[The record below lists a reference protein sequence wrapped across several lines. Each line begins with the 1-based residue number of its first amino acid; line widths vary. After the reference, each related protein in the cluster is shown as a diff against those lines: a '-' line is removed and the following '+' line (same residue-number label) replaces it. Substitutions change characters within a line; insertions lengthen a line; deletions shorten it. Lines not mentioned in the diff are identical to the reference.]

1 MDLRFLFK
9 ESLTALTSAPIRSL
23 LTMLGVIIGVAA
35 VIAMMSIGGGAKLET
50 LRQIRALGATNIYV
64 KSSRLTGESLKRAK
78 QALSRG
84 LSRDD
89 YNIILQKLPHV
100 EGATFE
106 LKLNQNF
113 RFLKKQPKSNLIG
126 IGPDYFNLIP
136 TKLDFGR
143 YFNSQD
149 YLESRKTVLLSSKIS
164 RELFGNT
171 NPVGKFV
178 TIGDKSF
185 EIQGVLASPKNVS
198 QSSNDSKNSIKIGE
212 RDRERDVYIP
222 YTTIIDRFQLSLKDV
237 EDSEQDPTYSE
248 LSMIIVKLT
257 HPEPMLIVRNY
268 LNKILQLRHK
278 GVDDYQIIAPVDLL
292 EKSNRVQEIFNMV
305 MVFIASLS
313 LVVGGIGIMNIM
325 LANIQQRVKE
335 IGIRRAIGAT
345 RRDILLQF
353 LFEAIMISI
362 GGGILGVLL
371 GIITSSGISA
381 FTGWTTVLST
391 SSIFIS
397 FIVSVSVGLIFGIF
411 PARKA
416 SEMDP
421 ITALRYE

>member
-1 MDLRFLFK
+1 
-9 ESLTALTSAPIRSL
+9 
-23 LTMLGVIIGVAA
+23 
-35 VIAMMSIGGGAKLET
+35 
-50 LRQIRALGATNIYV
+50 
-64 KSSRLTGESLKRAK
+64 
-78 QALSRG
+78 
-84 LSRDD
+84 
-89 YNIILQKLPHV
+89 
-100 EGATFE
+100 
-106 LKLNQNF
+106 
-113 RFLKKQPKSNLIG
+113 
-126 IGPDYFNLIP
+126 
-136 TKLDFGR
+136 
-143 YFNSQD
+143 
-149 YLESRKTVLLSSKIS
+149 
-164 RELFGNT
+164 
-171 NPVGKFV
+171 
-178 TIGDKSF
+178 
-185 EIQGVLASPKNVS
+185 
-198 QSSNDSKNSIKIGE
+198 
-212 RDRERDVYIP
+212 
-222 YTTIIDRFQLSLKDV
+222 
-237 EDSEQDPTYSE
+237 
-248 LSMIIVKLT
+248 MIIVKLT
-257 HPEPMLIVRNY
+257 HPEPMLMVRNY

>member
-64 KSSRLTGESLKRAK
+64 KSSRLTGENLKRAK

-89 YNIILQKLPHV
+89 YNTILQKLPHL

-106 LKLNQNF
+106 IKLNQNF

-126 IGPDYFNLIP
+126 IGPDYFDLIP
-136 TKLDFGR
+136 SELDYGR
-143 YFNSQD
+143 YFSRQD
-149 YLESRKTVLLSSKIS
+149 YLESRKVVLLGSKIS

-171 NPVGKFV
+171 NPIGKFV
-178 TIGDKSF
+178 KIGDKSF
-185 EIQGVLASPKNVS
+185 EVQGVLSDSK
-198 QSSNDSKNSIKIGE
+198 SSNKSANDSKNNIKIGE
-212 RDRERDVYIP
+212 RERQRDVYLP
-222 YTTIIDRFQLSLKDV
+222 YSTVLDRFQLSLKDV
-237 EDSEQDPTYSE
+237 EDSDQDPTYSE

-257 HPEPMLIVRNY
+257 HPEPMLMVRNY
-268 LNKILQLRHK
+268 LNKILKLKHR

-313 LVVGGIGIMNIM
+313 LIVGGIGIMNIM
-325 LANIQQRVKE
+325 LANIQQRIKE

-345 RRDILLQF
+345 RKDILLQF
-353 LFEAIMISI
+353 LIEAIMISV
-362 GGGILGVLL
+362 GGGLLGVILGIL
-371 GIITSSGISA
+371 TSNGISA

-391 SSIFIS
+391 SSIVIS
-397 FIVSVSVGLIFGIF
+397 FIVSVSVGLVFGIF
-411 PARKA
+411 PAKKA

>member
-50 LRQIRALGATNIYV
+50 LRQIEALGASNIYV
-64 KSSRLTGESLKRAK
+64 KSSRLTGDNLKRAK

-89 YNIILQKLPHV
+89 YDIILQKIPHL

-106 LKLNQNF
+106 LKLNQSF

-126 IGPDYFNLIP
+126 IGPNYFKLIP
-136 TKLDFGR
+136 TKLTFGR
-143 YFNSQD
+143 YFNRQD
-149 YLESRKTVLLSSKIS
+149 YLESRKTVLLGSKIA

-171 NPVGKFV
+171 NPIGKFV
-178 TIGDKSF
+178 TIGSKSF
-185 EIQGVLASPKNVS
+185 EIQGVLASSINAS
-198 QSSNDSKNSIKIGE
+198 QSANDRKADIKIGE
-212 RDRERDVYIP
+212 RERERDVYLP

-237 EDSEQDPTYSE
+237 EDSEEDPTYSE
-248 LSMIIVKLT
+248 LSMIIIKLT
-257 HPEPMLIVRNY
+257 DSKPMLMVRNY
-268 LNKILQLRHK
+268 LNEILRNRHK

-292 EKSNRVQEIFNMV
+292 EKSNQVQEIFNMV

-313 LVVGGIGIMNIM
+313 LIVGGIGIMNIM

-353 LFEAIMISI
+353 LFEAIMISF
-362 GGGILGVLL
+362 GGGLLGVLL
-371 GIITSSGISA
+371 GILTSNGISA
-381 FTGWTTVLST
+381 FTGWTTVLSPI
-391 SSIFIS
+391 SIFIS
-397 FIVSVSVGLIFGIF
+397 FIVSGFSWTYFWYFSCKESIRNGSDYSFAI
-411 PARKA
+411 
-416 SEMDP
+416 
-421 ITALRYE
+421 

>member
-35 VIAMMSIGGGAKLET
+35 VIAMMSIGGAKLET
-50 LRQIRALGATNIYV
+50 LRQIEALGASNIYV
-64 KSSRLTGESLKRAK
+64 KSSRLSGDNLKRAK

-89 YNIILQKLPHV
+89 YDIILQKIPHL

-106 LKLNQNF
+106 LKLNQSF

-126 IGPDYFNLIP
+126 IGPNYFKLIP
-136 TKLDFGR
+136 TKLTFGR
-143 YFNSQD
+143 YFNRQD
-149 YLESRKTVLLSSKIS
+149 YLESRKTVLLGSKIA

-171 NPVGKFV
+171 NPIGKFV
-178 TIGDKSF
+178 TIGSKSF
-185 EIQGVLASPKNVS
+185 EIQGVLASSINAS
-198 QSSNDSKNSIKIGE
+198 QSANDRKADIKIGE
-212 RDRERDVYIP
+212 RERERDVYLP

-237 EDSEQDPTYSE
+237 EDSEEDPTYSE
-248 LSMIIVKLT
+248 LSMIIIKLT
-257 HPEPMLIVRNY
+257 DSKPMLMVRNY
-268 LNKILQLRHK
+268 LNEILRNRHK

-292 EKSNRVQEIFNMV
+292 EKSNQVQEIFNMV

-313 LVVGGIGIMNIM
+313 LIVGGIGIMNIM

-353 LFEAIMISI
+353 LFEAIMISF
-362 GGGILGVLL
+362 GGGLLGVLL
-371 GIITSSGISA
+371 GILTSNGISA
-381 FTGWTTVLST
+381 FTGWTTVLSPI
-391 SSIFIS
+391 SIFIS

>member
-50 LRQIRALGATNIYV
+50 LRQIEALGASNIYV
-64 KSSRLTGESLKRAK
+64 KSSRLTGDNLKRAK

-89 YNIILQKLPHV
+89 YDIILQKIPYL

-106 LKLNQNF
+106 LKLNQSF

-126 IGPDYFNLIP
+126 IGPNYFKLIP
-136 TKLDFGR
+136 TKLTFGR
-143 YFNSQD
+143 YFNRQD
-149 YLESRKTVLLSSKIS
+149 YLESRKTVLLGSKIA

-178 TIGDKSF
+178 TIGNKSF
-185 EIQGVLASPKNVS
+185 EIQGVLASSMNAN
-198 QSSNDSKNSIKIGE
+198 QSANDRKADIKIGE
-212 RDRERDVYIP
+212 RERERDVYLP

-237 EDSEQDPTYSE
+237 EDSEEDPTYSE
-248 LSMIIVKLT
+248 LSMIIIKLT
-257 HPEPMLIVRNY
+257 NSKPMLMVRNY
-268 LNKILQLRHK
+268 LNEILRSRHK

-292 EKSNRVQEIFNMV
+292 EKSNQVQEIFNMV

-313 LVVGGIGIMNIM
+313 LIVGGIGIMNIM

-353 LFEAIMISI
+353 LFEAIMISF
-362 GGGILGVLL
+362 GGGLLGVLL
-371 GIITSSGISA
+371 GILTSNGISA
-381 FTGWTTVLST
+381 FTGWTTVLSPI
-391 SSIFIS
+391 SIFIS

>member
-9 ESLTALTSAPIRSL
+9 ESLTALISAPIRSL

-64 KSSRLTGESLKRAK
+64 KSSRLTGDNLKRAK

-89 YNIILQKLPHV
+89 YNIILQKLPYLD
-100 EGATFE
+100 GATFE
-106 LKLNQNF
+106 LTLSQNF
-113 RFLKKQPKSNLIG
+113 KFRKKQPKSNLIG
-126 IGPDYFNLIP
+126 IGPSYFDLIP

-143 YFNSQD
+143 YFNDQD
-149 YLESRKTVLLSSKIS
+149 YLDSRKVVLLGSKIS
-164 RELFGNT
+164 KELFGNM

-178 TIGDKSF
+178 KIGNKSF
-185 EIQGVLASPKNVS
+185 EIQGVLASPNKTNRSATDVK
-198 QSSNDSKNSIKIGE
+198 DDIKIGE
-212 RDRERDVYIP
+212 RERQRDIYLP
-222 YTTIIDRFQLSLKDV
+222 YTTILNRFQLALKDV

-248 LSMIIVKLT
+248 LSMIIIKLT
-257 HPEPMLIVRNY
+257 HPEPMLMVRNY
-268 LNKILQLRHK
+268 LNQILKLRHK
-278 GVDDYQIIAPVDLL
+278 GVNDYQIIAPVDLL
-292 EKSNRVQEIFNMV
+292 EKSNQVQEIFNMV

-313 LVVGGIGIMNIM
+313 LIVGGIGIMNIM
-325 LANIQQRVKE
+325 LANIQQRIKE

-345 RRDILLQF
+345 RKDILLQF
-353 LFEAIMISI
+353 LFEAIMISV
-362 GGGILGVLL
+362 GGGVLGVFL
-371 GIITSSGISA
+371 GILTSAGIAA

-397 FIVSVSVGLIFGIF
+397 FLVSVSVGLIFGIF

-421 ITALRYE
+421 IAALRYE